1 VILRVALA
9 VFALT
14 ATTPSPA
21 YAHTLGPE
29 FVSFFDRV
37 TPSVPVTVRVN
48 QTTAAPQLSVRVTG
62 SEELTLIGAQQEPL
76 ARVGPRGAYA
86 NTRSPTWFLSKNP
99 DKNPPETVGASMP
112 PRWSRVAEEPELIY
126 QESRAEWPH
135 SAPPEDVK
143 RIGERATIMEW
154 RIPANY
160 GGMPVEIQG
169 HVDWIPR
176 PLMLEIP
183 ILLMVAVGWLIVRF
197 VAGRTPQVPAAARA
211 MALGTGAGVIA
222 EVVLMVID
230 LGSRSSA
237 GVGRLAPLMMAPG
250 LALVAYMVKFVLR
263 SDRFA
268 ILGAAAFGGF
278 IWLFAIARFLQGVG
292 TSATVR
298 LALVT
303 EMILGLTLLVLGL
316 WCLRRPG
323 LLQPPARV

>member
-1 VILRVALA
+1 MILRVVLA
-9 VFALT
+9 VLALLSAT
-14 ATTPSPA
+14 ASPA

-37 TPSVPVTVRVN
+37 TPSAPVTVQVN

-62 SEELTLIGAQQEPL
+62 NDELTLIGAEREPL
-76 ARVGPRGAYA
+76 ARVGPNGAYA
-86 NTRSPTWFLSKNP
+86 NTRSPTWYLSKNP
-99 DKNPPETVGASMP
+99 NKNPPRTVGASMP
-112 PRWSRVAEEPELIY
+112 PRWRRITEKPELIY

-135 SAPPEDVK
+135 SAPPEDV
-143 RIGERATIMEW
+143 RQIGERTTIMEW
-154 RIPANY
+154 RIPATY

-183 ILLMVAVGWLIVRF
+183 ILLMVAVGWLVVRL
-197 VAGRTPQVPAAARA
+197 VASRTPQVPAAARA

-230 LGSRSSA
+230 LGSRPSV
-237 GVGRLAPLMMAPG
+237 GVGRLAPLLLAPG
-250 LALVAYMVKFVLR
+250 LILVAYMVKFVLR

-268 ILGAAAFGGF
+268 ILGTAAFGAF
-278 IWLFAIARFLQGVG
+278 IWLFAIARLMQGLG
-292 TSATVR
+292 TSVTVR

-303 EMILGLTLLVLGL
+303 EMILGLTLLALGL

>member
-1 VILRVALA
+1 VMLRLALA
-9 VFALT
+9 LCALV
-14 ATTPSPA
+14 AGTPTPA

-37 TPSVPVTVRVN
+37 TPSVPVTVQVA
-48 QTTAAPQLSVRVTG
+48 QTTGAPQLTVRVTG
-62 SEELTLIGAQQEPL
+62 NDELTLIGEQQEPM

-86 NTRSPTWFLSKNP
+86 NSRSPTWFLSKNP
-99 DKNPPETVGASMP
+99 NKNPPETVDASMP
-112 PRWSRVAEEPELIY
+112 PRWTRVTEEPELIY

-135 SAPPEDVK
+135 DSPPEDVRK
-143 RIGERATIMEW
+143 IGDRTTIMDW
-154 RIPANY
+154 RIPARY

-183 ILLMVAVGWLIVRF
+183 ILLMVAVGWLVVRF
-197 VAGRTPQVPAAARA
+197 VAGRTPEVPAGARA

-222 EVVLMVID
+222 EVFLLVID
-230 LGSRSSA
+230 LA
-237 GVGRLAPLMMAPG
+237 GRPGDGVDRLAPLLITPG

-268 ILGAAAFGGF
+268 ILGSAAFGGY
-278 IWLFAIARFLQGVG
+278 ICLFAVARFLQGLANS
-292 TSATVR
+292 TPVR

-303 EMILGLTLLVLGL
+303 EMALGLTLLVLGV
-316 WCLRRPG
+316 WCLRHPD
-323 LLQPPARV
+323 LLRPPARV